1 MTATADFSLPGL
13 ALAFLAGLISFLSP
27 CVLPLVP
34 SYLGVIG
41 GARAPLGRAVGFIL
55 GFGVVFIALGATASA
70 LGSLL
75 APHKIVLGQAA
86 GVLIVFFGLMMLG
99 VFRLPLLARVL
110 LTTVV
115 LLAMLVFH
123 APLWTDVLT
132 FALGLLLL
140 FTPQVSWMQDT
151 RWLGSAD
158 RYGPVALGAAF
169 AFGWSPCLGP
179 VLGSILGL
187 AASSASLG
195 RGVGL
200 LAVYTLGLAV
210 PFLLAAVLWERLGLR
225 RLNRFTP
232 VFEKVGGTV
241 LVLVGVLMASGEF
254 TRLAG
259 YAFALL
265 PGWLKL

>member
-1 MTATADFSLPGL
+1 MTAVPDLTLPGL
-13 ALAFLAGLISFLSP
+13 SLAFLAGLISFLSP

-41 GARAPLGRAVGFIL
+41 GARAPLWRAAGFIL

-75 APHKIVLGQAA
+75 APHKILLGRVA
-86 GVLIVFFGLMMLG
+86 GVLIVFFGLLMLG
-99 VFRLPLLARVL
+99 VFRLPLMMR
-110 LTTVV
+110 
-115 LLAMLVFH
+115 
-123 APLWTDVLT
+123 
-132 FALGLLLL
+132 
-140 FTPQVSWMQDT
+140 DT
-151 RWLGSAD
+151 RGMAGAD

-195 RGVGL
+195 SGVGL

-232 VFEKVGGTV
+232 VFERVGGAV
-241 LVLVGVLMASGEF
+241 LVLVGLLMASGEF

-259 YAFALL
+259 YAYALL
-265 PGWLKL
+265 PSWLQL

>member
-1 MTATADFSLPGL
+1 MPVSADLSLPGL
-13 ALAFLAGLISFLSP
+13 TLAFLAGLISFLSP

-41 GARAPLGRAVGFIL
+41 GAQAPLWRALGFIL

-70 LGSLL
+70 LGAVL
-75 APHKIVLGQAA
+75 APHKILLGRIA
-86 GVLIVFFGLMMLG
+86 GVLIVFFGLSMLG
-99 VFRLPLLARVL
+99 LFRLPIMMR
-110 LTTVV
+110 
-115 LLAMLVFH
+115 
-123 APLWTDVLT
+123 
-132 FALGLLLL
+132 
-140 FTPQVSWMQDT
+140 DT
-151 RWLGSAD
+151 RGLAGAD
-158 RYGPVALGAAF
+158 KYGPVALGAAF

-195 RGVGL
+195 SGVGL

-210 PFLLAAVLWERLGLR
+210 PFLLAALLWERLGLR

-232 VFEKVGGTV
+232 IFEKIGGGV
-241 LVLVGVLMASGEF
+241 LVIVGLLMASGEF

-259 YAFALL
+259 YAYALF
-265 PGWLKL
+265 PSWLQF